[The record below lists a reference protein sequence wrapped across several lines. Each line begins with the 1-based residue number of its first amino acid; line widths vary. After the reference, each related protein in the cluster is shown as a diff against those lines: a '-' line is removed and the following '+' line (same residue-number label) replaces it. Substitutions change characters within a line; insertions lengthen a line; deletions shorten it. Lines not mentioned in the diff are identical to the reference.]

1 MTVKNY
7 LNFTLNGISNEDLKI
22 INCSVSS
29 SLYEENFIFKRDLQT
44 QYIKG
49 NQRTMLTHIKEN
61 PLTIDLTFAFNDS
74 FTDAD
79 LRYLG
84 RVLNSNFFIPIKF
97 INDSTDETKVDKIYY
112 ILLNDD
118 SRLYHTG
125 INQGYV
131 TLNFLTSSS
140 YCFSDKITTE
150 TYNLSVNPTYTD
162 IEIDNQG
169 DVNLPINIFIE
180 KVGSGNISI
189 VNTSNS
195 NDEFNITGLIDG
207 ELISVSTEYKIL
219 TSSLTGVFR
228 YNNSNLNFI
237 NMIIGENILRIIGN
251 CKIYFEYQLRYL
263 V

>member
-125 INQGYV
+125 IIKDM
-131 TLNFLTSSS
+131 LH
-140 YCFSDKITTE
+140 
-150 TYNLSVNPTYTD
+150 
-162 IEIDNQG
+162 
-169 DVNLPINIFIE
+169 
-180 KVGSGNISI
+180 
-189 VNTSNS
+189 
-195 NDEFNITGLIDG
+195 
-207 ELISVSTEYKIL
+207 
-219 TSSLTGVFR
+219 
-228 YNNSNLNFI
+228 
-237 NMIIGENILRIIGN
+237 
-251 CKIYFEYQLRYL
+251 
-263 V
+263 

>member
-1 MTVKNY
+1 
-7 LNFTLNGISNEDLKI
+7 
-22 INCSVSS
+22 
-29 SLYEENFIFKRDLQT
+29 
-44 QYIKG
+44 
-49 NQRTMLTHIKEN
+49 MLTHIKEN

-169 DVNLPINIFIE
+169 E
-180 KVGSGNISI
+180 
-189 VNTSNS
+189 
-195 NDEFNITGLIDG
+195 E
-207 ELISVSTEYKIL
+207 IL
-219 TSSLTGVFR
+219 VL
-228 YNNSNLNFI
+228 
-237 NMIIGENILRIIGN
+237 
-251 CKIYFEYQLRYL
+251 
-263 V
+263 